1 MSEAIKPEVT
11 KAQATK
17 GQAAITDAV
26 DFDALCVSLAAA
38 GDAIEAAR
46 QVPADLARQ
55 LAAAGLFD
63 MFVPKAIGG
72 QEMAPPEAM
81 ARLQKLAMHDAA
93 SAWVSMIGAT
103 AAIGSA
109 YIDPAIGRDMF
120 AAPARI
126 TCGIFAPNG
135 RAVRD
140 GDDYVVSGR
149 WAWASGSANADYI
162 GLGCMALENEDD
174 TPGGD
179 KIRLLMV
186 PREAIIFH
194 DTWHT
199 MGLCG
204 TGSGDVEV
212 KHARIPVA
220 HSYSI
225 ATDTPWADGPLYK
238 MPYFGF
244 LATGVGAV
252 ALGNARAALD
262 DVIELATQKKAM
274 GHTRTLAE
282 RSGVQAA
289 LAEAEA
295 EWRAIDA
302 FYWQTLNAIWHEVET
317 GGEMTPTR
325 RADLRLISTHAV
337 RRAVTVVRAAH
348 DIAGGT
354 SVYKTNVLQRRL
366 RDAETMT
373 QHMISNAATYEL
385 VGRVM
390 LGGYHETMQL

>member
-1 MSEAIKPEVT
+1 MGQEQTANHKENEA
-11 KAQATK
+11 QFS
-17 GQAAITDAV
+17 AI
-26 DFDALCVSLAAA
+26 CEAAA
-38 GDAIEAAR
+38 EAAARIEAER
-46 QVPADLARQ
+46 QVPAELARDLAR
-55 LAAAGLFD
+55 AGLFD
-63 MFVPKAIGG
+63 MFVPQQIGG
-72 QEMAPPEAM
+72 QQLSPLQGM

-109 YIDPAIGRDMF
+109 YIDPAIGADMF
-120 AAPARI
+120 AAEARI

-135 RAVRD
+135 RALRD

-162 GLGCMALENEDD
+162 GLGCLALENEND
-174 TPGGD
+174 TPSGD

-186 PREAIIFH
+186 PRDDIIFH

-204 TGSGDVEV
+204 TSSGDVEV
-212 KHARIPVA
+212 KGARIPVA

-225 ATDTPWADGPLYK
+225 ATDTPWADAPLYK

-262 DVIELATQKKAM
+262 DVIELATQKRAM
-274 GHTRTLAE
+274 GHARTLAE

-295 EWRAIDA
+295 EWRALDA
-302 FYWQTLNAIWHEVET
+302 FYWQTLTRIWDDVQN
-317 GGEMTPTR
+317 GAEMTPER

-337 RRAVTVVRAAH
+337 RRSVAVVRAAH

-354 SVYKTNVLQRRL
+354 SVYKTSAIQRRL

-373 QHMISNAATYEL
+373 QHMIANAATYEL
-385 VGRVM
+385 AGRVI